1 MQRLTQSL
9 QSSFQFI
16 FLTLCFGEMVKY
28 LVESIMTI
36 YKVNLTNEQ
45 IYIYYMEINKK
56 IKEKLDM
63 IFERKIYM
71 LVFSIFLILFVI
83 AQYTL
88 IIIDNQLFKKKIM
101 VIIILNLKLL
111 LIKNQRENQI
121 IKLMEMKIFKF
132 ILDKIF
138 LTLKKFL

>member
-1 MQRLTQSL
+1 
-9 QSSFQFI
+9 
-16 FLTLCFGEMVKY
+16 MVKY

-45 IYIYYMEINKK
+45 IYIYDMEFNKK

-121 IKLMEMKIFKF
+121 IKLMEMKIFNF

-138 LTLKKFL
+138 